1 MRRAFGTLN
10 VLQRRMRSSSARWL
24 TSVAGCAAAI
34 AVLEA
39 ATPGQHPDT
48 SALAVVR
55 AAAQYVAAYQRQ
67 LTSVI
72 ADETYTQ
79 QIAEQEPRDPDMP
92 RQRRLRSEVFF
103 MFAPDERDWMAI
115 RDVKEVDGNAAPD
128 RLDLGE
134 ALRTLAPDEVAA
146 KFKAYNSRYNIGR
159 TVRNFNEPTLS
170 LLVLD
175 ERHRPR
181 FMFERR
187 QVQRAGDAWVVTM
200 RFSEREAPTLIHDPN
215 RGFMFSAGELSIEAG
230 SGRIRRAVLQ
240 GSVGGERLQFVTTFS
255 PDDRLGIW
263 VPTAFRE
270 EYEFGAPPRSRDN
283 PQPQYENIVC
293 EARYS
298 NFRRFETAAR
308 IK

>member
-1 MRRAFGTLN
+1 
-10 VLQRRMRSSSARWL
+10 
-24 TSVAGCAAAI
+24 
-34 AVLEA
+34 
-39 ATPGQHPDT
+39 
-48 SALAVVR
+48 
-55 AAAQYVAAYQRQ
+55 
-67 LTSVI
+67 
-72 ADETYTQ
+72 
-79 QIAEQEPRDPDMP
+79 MP

-103 MFAPDERDWMAI
+103 MFAPDDRDWMAI
-115 RDVKEVDGNAAPD
+115 RDVKEVDGEAAPD

-187 QVQRAGDAWVVTM
+187 QVQRSGDAWVVTM

-215 RGFMFSAGELSIEAG
+215 RGFMFSAGELVIEAG
-230 SGRIRRAVLQ
+230 SGRIRRATLQ

-255 PDDRLGIW
+255 PDDRLGMW
-263 VPTAFRE
+263 VPAVFQE
-270 EYEFGAPPRSRDN
+270 EYEFLAPPRSREN
-283 PQPQYENIVC
+283 PQAQYENIVC

-298 NFRRFETAAR
+298 NFRRFETSVKIR
-308 IK
+308 